1 MRNFSLFCVLFHVA
15 FSTADKSPT
24 TKEVRDGQ
32 TATLITFPTKPT
44 DTGLKQIP
52 DAAHPFIA
60 PGPND
65 QRGRESLFRLVNV
78 KPS

>member
-1 MRNFSLFCVLFHVA
+1 MRSFSLICVVFHVA
-15 FSTADKSPT
+15 FSTATSSPPA
-24 TKEVRDGQ
+24 KEVHDGQ
-32 TATLITFPTKPT
+32 TATLITFPSKPT